1 MNIDED
7 SEATARKRYGII
19 SAVRLA
25 GGAMLVLGLAII
37 ANGLM
42 NLPVE
47 VGYALFAAG
56 AFGFIAA
63 PAMLSRRW
71 KSPADK

>member
-1 MNIDED
+1 MNLNED
-7 SEATARKRYGII
+7 SVATARKRYAII

-25 GGAMLVLGLAII
+25 GGAMLVLGLAVI

-42 NLPVE
+42 DLPVE
-47 VGYALFAAG
+47 AGYALFAAG
-56 AFGFIAA
+56 VFGFIAA

-71 KSPADK
+71 KSSADK

>member
-1 MNIDED
+1 MNLNED
-7 SEATARKRYGII
+7 SEATARKRYAII
-19 SAVRLA
+19 SSVRLV
-25 GGAMLVLGLAII
+25 GGAMLVLGLAVI

-42 NLPVE
+42 DLPVE
-47 VGYALFAAG
+47 AGYALFAAG

-71 KSPADK
+71 KSSADK